1 MVEIQKIENRLS
13 LPIRFMIGV
22 FLILGLALVAFYLAM
37 DPGIKDFRLMAVLL
51 SFTALASV
59 LLSYISYRL
68 RWIHHSPSVRWT
80 IMGAYAL
87 SSALIFLN
95 IWMTAIRMF
104 ASTHDLQLATILL
117 LFATGIAMAFGYFF
131 SSALTDRLSE
141 LRHAVQA
148 IAAGKLGTRTTLE
161 GRDEIAELSR
171 TFDEMSIRLEHA
183 AQKQQEADT
192 VRRDLIA
199 WASHD
204 LQTPLASIRLTLEA
218 LSDGVVEEPATVAR
232 YLATAQR
239 EVSALSN
246 LIDDLFQLA
255 QLDAGGISL
264 QPGDYS
270 IRDLVSDTLESF
282 AASADLRQVRL
293 SGQIET
299 GVDTIKMDPKNIG
312 RVLNNLVANAVQH
325 TPAGGILLRSGSRPT
340 LMESWSKS
348 SIRGKVSSQKI
359 YRWFLRSF
367 IEVISHVIGRQ
378 VAQAWDWRSPVR
390 SSWLMVR
397 EFGLKAHPAK
407 SLASLLR
414 FPNLLTGTDLF
425 LKYFLQ
431 FPVMLM

>member
-1 MVEIQKIENRLS
+1 MAEIQGLENRLS
-13 LPIRFMIGV
+13 LPFRFVVGV

-87 SSALIFLN
+87 SSVLIFLN

-141 LRHAVQA
+141 LRLAAQA
-148 IAAGKLGTRTTLE
+148 IAAGKLGTRTALE

-171 TFDEMSIRLEHA
+171 TFDEMSIRLEDA
-183 AQKQQEADT
+183 ALKQQEADT
-192 VRRDLIA
+192 IRRDLIA

-218 LSDGVVEEPATVAR
+218 LSDGVIEEPATVAR

-239 EVSALSN
+239 EVSSLSN

-270 IRDLVSDTLESF
+270 LRDLVSDTLESF

-293 SGQIET
+293 SGQIEP
-299 GVDTIKMDPKNIG
+299 GVDTIKMDPKNTG

-325 TPAGGILLRSGSRPT
+325 TPAGGFV
-340 LMESWSKS
+340 E
-348 SIRGKVSSQKI
+348 IRVSSDQDGIVVEVFDSGEGIQPEDLPLVFEK
-359 YRWFLRSF
+359 FFRSDKSRNRATGGAGLGLAIARGIVLAHGGRIWVESTPGEITRF
-367 IEVISHVIGRQ
+367 SFTIPQPADRDRQIS
-378 VAQAWDWRSPVR
+378 
-390 SSWLMVR
+390 
-397 EFGLKAHPAK
+397 
-407 SLASLLR
+407 
-414 FPNLLTGTDLF
+414 
-425 LKYFLQ
+425 
-431 FPVMLM
+431 